1 MPRSIDDE
9 LSALRDCDAR
19 PDDPANVEVVVRALG
34 HPSYRVVQRAAQMAP
49 SMATESHR
57 DALGTALL
65 AAYDRFLEKPD
76 KTDPGCPAK
85 TAIIDALRRI
95 DFYVKDFDEEDFF
108 LEAARYRQLESVFG
122 GSVDAAAELR
132 VHAVFSLLDLGS
144 RHAFPTLVDLLADT
158 EKACRAG
165 AARALAATG
174 QDTAKLLL
182 RLKVYLGDSDA
193 QVLGECLLSYLEI
206 AGADAVPL
214 VLPYLN
220 NSDVD
225 RRLEAAIALG
235 TSRQPAAFPH
245 LKHRALVP
253 GDAEERRI
261 MFTSLALLQLNEATE
276 FLLGQVS
283 SREVPVTVAA
293 LHALSHVRDQD
304 SVRASLKNLALEKT
318 HPDIRAAYQEYFGE

>member
-1 MPRSIDDE
+1 
-9 LSALRDCDAR
+9 
-19 PDDPANVEVVVRALG
+19 
-34 HPSYRVVQRAAQMAP
+34 MAP
-49 SMATESHR
+49 NVATQSQR
-57 DALGTALL
+57 DALGVALL
-65 AAYDRFLEKPD
+65 AAYDRFLEKPE
-76 KTDPGCPAK
+76 KVDPGCPAK

-108 LEAARYRQLESVFG
+108 LQAARYRQPESVFG

-132 VHAVFSLLDLGS
+132 VHAVFALLDMGS
-144 RHAFPTLVDLLADT
+144 RQAFPTLVDLLADE

-182 RLKVYLGDSDA
+182 RLKVHQGDSDA
-193 QVLGECLLSYLEI
+193 QVLGECLLSFLEVD
-206 AGADAVPL
+206 GADAVPL

-220 NSDVD
+220 GVDVD

-235 TSRQPAAFPH
+235 TSREPEAFQP

-253 GDAEERRI
+253 SDAEERRI

-283 SREVPVTVAA
+283 SREVPITVAA
-293 LHALSHVRDQD
+293 LHALSHVRDQN
-304 SVRASLKNLALEKT
+304 SVRESLKKLALEKA
-318 HPDIRAAYQEYFGE
+318 HPDIQAACEQYFGESM